1 MPWDL
6 GFKIQNAKTLLAN
19 ARLVTNSPALIIFLL
34 PLRSHPHPQ
43 LSQTPH
49 PTHPSHK
56 RQSKRCRERCGQLQN
71 WCNSLG
77 HGIKL
82 FNAAFYRMQ
91 IPILIDIRFVFQ
103 GNQQSKRVGENIVFS
118 EEAYGMMGIEI
129 LKYKRRTHGYV
140 ILIVLYPL

>member
-1 MPWDL
+1 
-6 GFKIQNAKTLLAN
+6 
-19 ARLVTNSPALIIFLL
+19 
-34 PLRSHPHPQ
+34 
-43 LSQTPH
+43 
-49 PTHPSHK
+49 
-56 RQSKRCRERCGQLQN
+56 
-71 WCNSLG
+71 
-77 HGIKL
+77 
-82 FNAAFYRMQ
+82 MQ